1 MLVQILE
8 KLLRISMIWV
18 DLQRLIGHLIALLEL
33 SLLEH
38 EQGCVEARL
47 EEIVGYLTR
56 LQVVILRL
64 IDVASAELQDSQVI
78 KGLCMI
84 WVVAH

>member
-1 MLVQILE
+1 MLIQILE
-8 KLLRISMIWV
+8 ELLGISVIWV
-18 DLQRLIGHLIALLEL
+18 DLQRLIGHLVALLEL

-38 EQGCVEARL
+38 EEGCVEARL
-47 EEIVGYLTR
+47 EEIVGDLAR

-64 IDVASAELQDSQVI
+64 VNVASAELQNSQVI

-84 WVVAH
+84 RVMTH